1 MSKTVPESRSSA
13 ARRAAAHLLPQP
25 RPIQVDGVRHCLRG
39 RGECPASAV
48 ELVIVSL
55 FSSVGVEEAARERA
69 AGGAFV

>member
-1 MSKTVPESRSSA
+1 MSKTVPESRSAA
-13 ARRAAAHLLPQP
+13 ARRAAAHLPPQP

-39 RGECPASAV
+39 RGECPAAAV

-55 FSSVGVEEAARERA
+55 FSVGVEEAARERA